1 MLSTKS
7 IFKEIRGNEN
17 AFRLLLSIAAKG
29 ETQGGWEN
37 ERIAALTEDQ
47 ELARKVLRHGADE
60 TKHGL
65 MFAKLLRKAGLE
77 TVQVPA
83 DSDYCM
89 LLERKGMGVSH
100 ARLHQNR
107 ALNPD
112 EFLQYLVHSKITEER
127 ASDEVNRL
135 LNVFEDDNELAPT
148 LRIIADDEIN
158 HLSYTH
164 EELLKLSDIDSV
176 QRENI
181 ARMLRVY
188 ADTEIRVYRDVS
200 LVFVERMAK
209 LLGWSK
215 PKQWLLKLGVI
226 FIYHYENNIGWRR
239 LTALRPPERINAM
252 GETAVAAVAHTTA
265 E

>member
-7 IFKEIRGNEN
+7 IFKEIRANEA

-65 MFAKLLRKAGLE
+65 MFSKLLRKAGLDS
-77 TVQVPA
+77 VLVPTDA
-83 DSDYCM
+83 DYCM
-89 LLERKGMGVSH
+89 LLERKGMGLSH
-100 ARLHQNR
+100 TRLRQNH
-107 ALNPD
+107 ALTPD

-135 LNVFEDDNELAPT
+135 LAVFADDNELAST

-164 EELLKLSDIDSV
+164 EELLKLSDSGV
-176 QRENI
+176 AQRENI
-181 ARMLRVY
+181 AQMLRIY
-188 ADTEIRVYRDVS
+188 ADTEIQVYRDVS
-200 LVFVERMAK
+200 LVFVTRMAR

-215 PKQWLLKLGVI
+215 TKQWLLRLGVM
-226 FIYHYENNIGWRR
+226 FIYYYEKTIGWRR
-239 LTALRPPERINAM
+239 LATLHQPERINAM
-252 GETAVAAVAHTTA
+252 GNDTAAAQTVL